1 MASGK
6 KGCKVRVLVRL
17 RPECPD
23 FMDKASDG
31 RNGNPDNCVRAVD
44 ASTLE
49 VWNCRNPDES
59 IQYRYVQSRPT
70 KKNLTCFLIHE
81 KSFKSQ
87 PPSLILDI
95 TKVQMKNNCF

>member
-1 MASGK
+1 MASAK

-23 FMDKASDG
+23 FMDKASG
-31 RNGNPDNCVRAVD
+31 GSRNGNPDNCERAVD

-59 IQYRYVQSRPT
+59 IQYRYRSVQNADCRLQT
-70 KKNLTCFLIHE
+70 A
-81 KSFKSQ
+81 
-87 PPSLILDI
+87 DR
-95 TKVQMKNNCF
+95 VQNAEQV

>member
-1 MASGK
+1 MASAK

-59 IQYRYVQSRPT
+59 IQYRYVESGPT
-70 KKNLTCFLIHE
+70 KPHLLFN
-81 KSFKSQ
+81 S
-87 PPSLILDI
+87 
-95 TKVQMKNNCF
+95 